1 LIGKKAGEEV
11 EVEVTFPEEYH
22 AEDLAG
28 KPATFKVKIHE
39 VKYKELPE
47 LDDEFAK
54 DVDDEAETLE
64 QLKEKKKEEL
74 IKSKQQESDNAKRQQ
89 LVEKATENASV
100 DIPEV
105 MIDTELEQ
113 MMREFEQNLQMQGMT
128 MEMYEQFSGQDEDAL
143 KEQMK
148 EDAEKRV
155 KTNLTLEA
163 IAKAENLEVTEE
175 EVNEELEKMASM
187 YGMEAKQLLPLLGG
201 NTSTI
206 KGDLQLRKAI
216 DFLVEHCKV
225 VSEAK

>member
-1 LIGKKAGEEV
+1 ENYSLEIGSGQFIPGFEEQLIGKKAGEEV

-28 KPATFKVKIHE
+28 KPATFKVKINE

-89 LVEKATENASV
+89 RVDKATEKASV

-105 MIDTELEQ
+105 MTDTELEP
-113 MMREFEQNLQMQGMT
+113 MRREIEQDLQMQGMT

-143 KEQMK
+143 KE
-148 EDAEKRV
+148 
-155 KTNLTLEA
+155 
-163 IAKAENLEVTEE
+163 
-175 EVNEELEKMASM
+175 
-187 YGMEAKQLLPLLGG
+187 
-201 NTSTI
+201 
-206 KGDLQLRKAI
+206 
-216 DFLVEHCKV
+216 
-225 VSEAK
+225 